1 MFIHSLKYSL
11 KTLFRNKSLIFWT
24 YIFPLILGTFFYL
37 AFSNI
42 TESEKLD
49 VIDIAIVNNEDFINN
64 EAFKK
69 TFESLSEDGEEKVFN
84 IEYVDEE
91 EAKELLDNDEVIGYM
106 KLNDNKPVL
115 TFLNNG
121 VDQTIFKY
129 VVEEIMETS
138 KIFNEIYED
147 KIRYEISYGKNNIDY
162 ESVSKEI
169 LEVIKNEYDVTNDRS
184 SNNLDYVMIEFYT
197 LIAMTCMYGGIISMT
212 SINQKLANMDKKGKR
227 VSISSTKKRVIILSS
242 LVASYIVQLIGLI
255 LLFLFMYFILHV
267 DFGNNF
273 LLVILLALVGTLAGL
288 SLGIAVGTL
297 LKSSENA
304 KTGILLAITMTGCF
318 FSGMFGIT
326 MKYLIDSKFPLIN
339 KINPVSMITDGFY
352 SLYYYDTYNRYYF
365 NIISLIVFSILL
377 LIVSIFGLRRQKY
390 DSI

>member
-106 KLNDNKPVL
+106 KLDDNKPVL

-288 SLGIAVGTL
+288 SLGIAVGSL

-365 NIISLIVFSILL
+365 NIISLIVFSSLL

>member
-106 KLNDNKPVL
+106 KLDDNKPVL

-288 SLGIAVGTL
+288 SLGIAVGSL

>member
-288 SLGIAVGTL
+288 SLGIAVGSL

-365 NIISLIVFSILL
+365 NIISLIVFSSLL

>member
-11 KTLFRNKSLIFWT
+11 KTLFRNKALIFWT

-64 EAFKK
+64 EAFKN

-106 KLNDNKPVL
+106 KLDDNKPVL

-242 LVASYIVQLIGLI
+242 LVASYIVQLLGLI

-288 SLGIAVGTL
+288 SLGIAVGSL